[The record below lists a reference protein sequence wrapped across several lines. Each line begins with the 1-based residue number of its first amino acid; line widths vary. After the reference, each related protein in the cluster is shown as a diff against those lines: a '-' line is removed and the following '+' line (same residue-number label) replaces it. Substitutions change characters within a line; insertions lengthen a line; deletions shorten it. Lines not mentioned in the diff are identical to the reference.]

1 MTEAVFLQQK
11 CRPRF
16 VSEVLP
22 STLKGKEDIIFSN
35 IQDVDAFHRLHL
47 LPQLKERATTTDEA
61 ARVFI
66 ECVSHPWSSLAP
78 SPLSLTLFLT
88 CSLNS
93 PLPYLLPFY
102 LPLFSPP
109 YLPVGCEKRYASV
122 YAAPLRWPWYHNTS
136 SPTSIAYTE
145 HMYVWLKGLC
155 LEFAD
160 VKKLTNSLQKQFK
173 WVWLLL
179 LKCPNCIPQSERG
192 SLISVIGDGLLSM

>member
-47 LPQLKERATTTDEA
+47 LPQLKERATTTVEA

-78 SPLSLTLFLT
+78 SPPLSNFIPHLLPQITTPVPAPTLPPFVSP
-88 CSLNS
+88 SLPS
-93 PLPYLLPFY
+93 RGLWKAVMLVYMRLLCVGCDIITLAAPLPYVHIQSICTCDWKGYVWNLLM
-102 LPLFSPP
+102 SRNWQT
-109 YLPVGCEKRYASV
+109 VSK
-122 YAAPLRWPWYHNTS
+122 NS
-136 SPTSIAYTE
+136 SSRCGSCYWNVQIAY
-145 HMYVWLKGLC
+145 
-155 LEFAD
+155 
-160 VKKLTNSLQKQFK
+160 
-173 WVWLLL
+173 
-179 LKCPNCIPQSERG
+179 PNPKEA
-192 SLISVIGDGLLSM
+192 L